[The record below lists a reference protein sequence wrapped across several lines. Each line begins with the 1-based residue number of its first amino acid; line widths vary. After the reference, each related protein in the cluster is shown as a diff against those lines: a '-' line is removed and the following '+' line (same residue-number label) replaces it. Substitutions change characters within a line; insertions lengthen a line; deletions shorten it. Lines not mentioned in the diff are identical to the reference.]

1 MRLLTLV
8 IAGTLLASLAVS
20 TAVGQEGPDYSR
32 EGADTCLSC
41 HEDEGMLAIFR
52 TKHAVPSDS
61 RSPFGHGQLQCEAC
75 HGPGGDHAGLPAAC
89 ARA

>member
-1 MRLLTLV
+1 MRLLSLV

-20 TAVGQEGPDYSR
+20 TADGQEGPDYSR

-52 TKHAVPSDS
+52 WFRRCGRGAAGTCGEWHRYRWFHSSTGGYVWYY
-61 RSPFGHGQLQCEAC
+61 RS
-75 HGPGGDHAGLPAAC
+75 
-89 ARA
+89 